1 MNLYIVKKAFRKI
14 FRPLYKILTSKKI
27 LKAENEELKYQLN
40 YLKNHINPD
49 NIKPATG
56 ILREY
61 QLAELKFLDE
71 VMKLLKQYNITPFF
85 DGGCLLGYCRHKGFV
100 PWDDD
105 IDLGLMRQ
113 DFDRLLK
120 IMKNE
125 MLFFEMNSLTD
136 LKHPFSS
143 IYDKIITENP
153 GKIAVVLSTT
163 CIHIFKGTSLK
174 DAVNVEIFPYD
185 YVRESVT
192 EEEYYNYKEKSKKKI
207 QKLKNFGLK
216 KIFDFYEQELNA
228 ENSVFSK
235 EKTNKITDGL
245 GNFAFIEYKFRGFLK
260 YDELFPLKETKF
272 EGVNIYVPNNPER
285 ALQCIYGDYMRLPN
299 DIGIAHSIEDI
310 NAYLKDK
317 GQDIIDYREKF

>member
-1 MNLYIVKKAFRKI
+1 MILYIVKKAFRIIFRQLYKI
-14 FRPLYKILTSKKI
+14 FRSRKI
-27 LKAENEELKYQLN
+27 LKAENAELKYQLN
-40 YLKNHINPD
+40 YLKNHIAPD

-56 ILREY
+56 ILRKY
-61 QLAELKFLDE
+61 QLDELKFLDE
-71 VMKLLKQYNITPFF
+71 VMKLLKQYEITPFF

-105 IDLGLMRQ
+105 IDLGLLRE
-113 DFDRLLK
+113 DFDRLIG
-120 IMKNE
+120 IMEKE
-125 MLFFEMNSLTD
+125 WIFVKMERLTD
-136 LKHPFSS
+136 SKHSFSAL
-143 IYDKIITENP
+143 YDKIIKENP
-153 GKIAVVLSTT
+153 NKIAAVLSTT
-163 CIHIFKGTSLK
+163 CIHIFRGTSLK
-174 DAVNVEIFPYD
+174 DALNVEIFPYD
-185 YVRESVT
+185 YVKDSVS
-192 EEEYYNYKEKSKKKI
+192 EEEYFKFKEKSKKKI
-207 QKLKNFGLK
+207 RQLKIFGPK
-216 KIFDFYEQELNA
+216 KIFNFYNQELNS

-235 EKTNKITDGL
+235 ERTNKITDGL

-272 EGVNIYVPNNPER
+272 EGVDIYVPNNPER